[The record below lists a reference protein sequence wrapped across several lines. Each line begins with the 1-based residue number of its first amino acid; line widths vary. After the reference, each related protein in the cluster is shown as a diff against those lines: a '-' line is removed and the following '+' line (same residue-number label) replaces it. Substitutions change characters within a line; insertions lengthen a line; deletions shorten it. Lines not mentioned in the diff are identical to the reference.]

1 MPCDALTCRP
11 GSPRRVWDYIARRRF
26 LRHLYHALSSP
37 SSPDVSRL
45 CLICLSRKLEND
57 SRGGRNGAARG
68 RHQLCRSCCTDDS
81 HMGDA
86 HHTGPGVLICD
97 RGLNLSTLYNYDLHE
112 STLRAWY
119 IVQPIM
125 AHVCMLSVEA
135 LMMARV
141 YGMYHRRTRV
151 LLLFLLVLLLDTIVV
166 VVGVAVNVP
175 SFDQITRAYFVRYS
189 SPALSYFGVS
199 SFITQVLILTFM
211 MLSYRREWR
220 TTPLVQLIVR
230 DGLLV
235 FGVFVVFC
243 ACMTVYPVMH
253 FFATAAAYPWLLTSI
268 SCAGCRLILNMQT
281 VPEATAPASSA
292 LVQLTTYYTIP
303 PQTLDDNEQQDGS

>member
-1 MPCDALTCRP
+1 MIVAEGVTERLAVDINCAGAAALTILIWEMLITLDQEVKHIWSRP
-11 GSPRRVWDYIARRRF
+11 NTAWLKWMFIFMRYFTLA
-26 LRHLYHALSSP
+26 
-37 SSPDVSRL
+37 
-45 CLICLSRKLEND
+45 
-57 SRGGRNGAARG
+57 
-68 RHQLCRSCCTDDS
+68 
-81 HMGDA
+81 
-86 HHTGPGVLICD
+86 VLICD